1 MVMHS
6 FLTGSA
12 QPLASWTINIID
24 RARLYAQAVL
34 QARMNA
40 PPLKWRN
47 VYKVSQCSTAALHIQ
62 YCLTLSHPAN
72 VVQKLWSCTMRH
84 GNSAPFLTKGFLQGL
99 CVLEY
104 LLRNGSHMCVRIAE
118 SEVRPK
124 LQELQTFE
132 STSIDGQD
140 MGLNVRMR

>member
-1 MVMHS
+1 M
-6 FLTGSA
+6 T
-12 QPLASWTINIID
+12 
-24 RARLYAQAVL
+24 
-34 QARMNA
+34 
-40 PPLKWRN
+40 
-47 VYKVSQCSTAALHIQ
+47 
-62 YCLTLSHPAN
+62 
-72 VVQKLWSCTMRH
+72 H
-84 GNSAPFLTKGFLQGL
+84 GNSAPFLTKEFLQAL

-132 STSIDGQD
+132 STSTDGQD